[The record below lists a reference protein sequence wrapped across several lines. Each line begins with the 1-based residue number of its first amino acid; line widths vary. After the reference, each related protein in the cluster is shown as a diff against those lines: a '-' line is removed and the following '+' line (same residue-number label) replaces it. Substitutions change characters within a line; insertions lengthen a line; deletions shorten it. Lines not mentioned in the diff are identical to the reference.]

1 MTCSFEDGD
10 LRLGKLRLNEH
21 NIFGD
26 VEVNLSNESSSANYR
41 TIILG
46 PNGTGK
52 SSFLG
57 GIADILSIEFSK
69 DKKQSLKSY
78 KEDYDL
84 EIVIDSERYNIKP
97 DFDKVEL
104 DIEKVLAV
112 TSTMQDRFPF
122 IAKNSVRR
130 SDKYIYLGMKTASN
144 NIFFSNLKES
154 ILLSLFPIYYDSKRT
169 DTAISVLSKLGF
181 GDNFKFQINKGRNY
195 SKVLKALI
203 NNEAISYNDNYDAKK
218 LKEFIESEYA
228 KENRL
233 KISNLFDK
241 ISAKDKGYLIDVKL
255 KDRKRFNDKVLYLE
269 LIRELLSNN
278 VISIGDLSLFSTSGY
293 DMNQASSGEFNVLRT
308 FLSVIANVSDNTVIL
323 IDEPEISLHPNWQM
337 EFISILDLALSKYVG
352 CHSIIATH
360 SHFILSNVSN
370 EDSTII
376 SLLPSSESRN
386 VYVSDLNL
394 ELYGWSPEN
403 VLYRAFGVTGYRN
416 KYFEIDLRIII
427 DFLSEP
433 KDDYK
438 EFIEAVDRVEPF
450 KLEKNDPLYKII
462 ENARGE
468 RNRILV
474 GLESND

>member
-1 MTCSFEDGD
+1 VV
-10 LRLGKLRLNEH
+10 LRLGKLRLNKH
-21 NIFGD
+21 SIFGD
-26 VEVNLSNESSSANYR
+26 IEVNLSSESSSSNYR

-69 DKKQSLKSY
+69 DKKKSLKSY

-84 EIVIDSERYNIKP
+84 EIVIDSEKYNIKP
-97 DFDKVEL
+97 DFEKVDLNIDKV
-104 DIEKVLAV
+104 IAV

-130 SDKYIYLGMKTASN
+130 SDKYVYLGMKTTSN
-144 NIFFSNLKES
+144 NMFFSNLKEN
-154 ILLSLFPIYYDSKRT
+154 ILLSLFPIYYDNKKT
-169 DTAISVLSKLGF
+169 KAAISVLNKLGF
-181 GDNFKFQINKGRNY
+181 GDKFNFQINKGRNY

-203 NNEAISYNDNYDAKK
+203 NNETISYNDNYDAKN
-218 LKEFIESEYA
+218 LKDFIESDYA
-228 KENRL
+228 QRNRI
-233 KISNLFDK
+233 KISNLFDG
-241 ISAKDKGYLIDVKL
+241 INEKDKGYLINVKL
-255 KDRKRFNDKVLYLE
+255 DNRNRFDDKVAYLE
-269 LIRELLSNN
+269 LIKKLLSNN

-308 FLSVIANVSDNTVIL
+308 FLSVIANVSDNTVVL
-323 IDEPEISLHPNWQM
+323 IDEPEVSLHPNWQM
-337 EFISILDLALSKYVG
+337 EFISILDLALSHYTG

-433 KDDYK
+433 KADHT
-438 EFIEAVDRVEPF
+438 EFLEAVDRVEPF

-462 ENARGE
+462 ENARNKRDE
-468 RNRILV
+468 ILL
-474 GLESND
+474 GLSVND